1 MDTVAATEVAEADI
15 ANTMRT
21 PLSNLRVPIKDPR
34 ARRVLKL
41 KVVSEVVTVGA
52 VEDAVAIAVTDL
64 RDPTLSGE
72 TKEAREL
79 KERLKVALVRK
90 DLPES
95 TTKLERVKKVL
106 RDPTDLESS
115 SIMILERMK

>member
-1 MDTVAATEVAEADI
+1 MAATEVAEADI